1 MTYVIAEPCIDIN
14 RRKRSRGLH
23 LAKIASDPS
32 QEGADA
38 TSSRASRFPPVTRGR
53 NWPGLSQMNRS
64 ATHGE
69 RQGPAQ
75 RRLARF
81 ERVDPEPGGLPAA
94 AARASLRGFVQ
105 QPLCRSFP
113 LDLGKQD
120 VA

>member
-81 ERVDPEPGGLPAA
+81 ESPGAYRRRPL
-94 AARASLRGFVQ
+94 ARRFEALCNSLFAGAFR
-105 QPLCRSFP
+105 
-113 LDLGKQD
+113 
-120 VA
+120 